1 LFDFLDFTYFFKL
14 DCSLFDSLS
23 YFCEKNLKMD
33 KQIQLPFECTELE
46 SDSSFLMEEDGLI
59 STGDMIGVFLCTEG
73 AIEANIDTRKYSMT
87 KGNIFFYTPSF
98 FVHILQKSRN
108 FRGIAIRVDYDFIF
122 PAINRVLSI
131 REQLLFRDN
140 PCLSLNEKQFETIES
155 LMTSLI
161 SRIELENKSTISM
174 QRKTLMRELIISM
187 GTTLLFET
195 LDIYLTNNPIE
206 HVSNL
211 DRNDTIVQ
219 NFFISLYHNYRVER
233 DVAFYAS
240 QQCMTPSYFTSV
252 IKNKTSKPALQWIIE
267 TVITDAKQLLQ
278 YSSSSIKEIAIHLNF
293 PTQSFFGKYF
303 KQYTGLS
310 PKDYRNKFATHANI
324 ENKRKKPFTNPLP
337 T

>member
-1 LFDFLDFTYFFKL
+1 
-14 DCSLFDSLS
+14 
-23 YFCEKNLKMD
+23 MD
-33 KQIQLPFECTELE
+33 KQIQLPFECTELK
-46 SDSSFLMEEDGLI
+46 SDSPFLIEDSLI
-59 STGDMIGVFLCTEG
+59 STGDMIGLLLCTEG
-73 AIEANIDTRKYSMT
+73 SIEANIDTRKYSIT

-98 FVHILQKSRN
+98 FVHILHKSDN
-108 FRGIAIRVDYDFIF
+108 FCGIAIRVDYDFVL

-131 REQLLFRDN
+131 REQLLFKGN
-140 PCLSLNEKQFETIES
+140 PCISLNERQFETVES

-219 NFFISLYHNYRVER
+219 NFFISLHHNYKVER

-278 YSSSSIKEIAIHLNF
+278 YSNSSIKEIAIHLNF

-310 PKDYRNKFATHANI
+310 PKDYRNKFATHAHI
-324 ENKRKKPFTNPLP
+324 ENKHKDYLP
-337 T
+337 IFLP